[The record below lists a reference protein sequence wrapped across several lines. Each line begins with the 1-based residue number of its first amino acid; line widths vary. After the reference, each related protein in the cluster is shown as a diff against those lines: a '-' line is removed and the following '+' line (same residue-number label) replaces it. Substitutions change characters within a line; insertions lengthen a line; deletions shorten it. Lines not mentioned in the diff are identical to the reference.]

1 MVEEENCLL
10 WLEKDG
16 TFNDEAFAG
25 AAAADDE
32 DSSNVEADLA
42 TMGEPREMMR
52 RAAVIG
58 ADILVFFQVECLILK
73 PFLYLFEWNFE
84 TESSSSVLMEPK
96 AKECCKVC
104 ITNIINWYF
113 VCVEAGKMQGCRDGA
128 SVG

>member
-58 ADILVFFQVECLILK
+58 ADILVFFQVDV
-73 PFLYLFEWNFE
+73 FDFE
-84 TESSSSVLMEPK
+84 TVPFPFRME
-96 AKECCKVC
+96 
-104 ITNIINWYF
+104 F
-113 VCVEAGKMQGCRDGA
+113 
-128 SVG
+128 